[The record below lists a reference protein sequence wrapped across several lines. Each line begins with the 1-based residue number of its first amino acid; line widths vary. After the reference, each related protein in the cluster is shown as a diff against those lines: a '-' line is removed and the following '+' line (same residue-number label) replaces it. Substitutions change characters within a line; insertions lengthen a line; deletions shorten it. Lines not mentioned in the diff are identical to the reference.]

1 MEKYRNTFVVQGGIS
16 LIIFQTLSWKN
27 FLSTGNYKTTVDLTR
42 HHNTLISGENGAGK
56 STMLDALTF
65 ALFGKSF
72 RGINL
77 TQLPNS
83 INEKDCEVEITFTM
97 GSDTYRV
104 FRSLKPKKFEIYKN
118 GDMLD
123 QDAKSR
129 DYQKILEE
137 QILKMSYKS
146 FCQVVILGSSN
157 YVPFMQLSA
166 ADRRLVVE
174 NLLDIDVFSVMNTLV
189 RARLQ
194 MTKEYIKDIDTKIE
208 IAKSKVDEKQ
218 KLINALEKKSS
229 DSVEKY
235 QQEIEE
241 SQKQIKELQED
252 VKNQQ
257 QEVNGLL
264 EQIKDSET
272 VPKTL
277 IEMESE
283 HKQLKSNI
291 KSIEKTVKFYQEND
305 TCPSCKQDIQEHHKD
320 CIFQES
326 EKEHKDIVEQ
336 MEELSSNIENTEKR
350 LSDINVV
357 LGEVHS
363 FEKQIATKQ
372 NQISASNQYIN
383 KMQKNIESVL
393 NEGTEVEETKDELN
407 QLLGEGKNHVERRK
421 ELVEDKHYLSIAST
435 LLKDSGIKAKIIKHY
450 LPIMNKLINKY
461 LSDMDFF
468 CQFNLDENFNET
480 IKSRHRDEFS
490 YHSFSEGERLRIDL
504 SLLLAWRE
512 IARLKNSVNCNLLI
526 LDEVFDSSLDAV
538 GTEEFLKLLTSFGS
552 RANIFVIS
560 HKSDSMTDKFQNH
573 IVFEKKNNFSR
584 IK

>member
-1 MEKYRNTFVVQGGIS
+1 M
-16 LIIFQTLSWKN
+16 IIFQTLSWKN

-56 STMLDALTF
+56 STMLDALTY

-72 RGINL
+72 RGIKIP
-77 TQLPNS
+77 QLINS
-83 INEKDCEVEITFTM
+83 INERECEVEITFTI
-97 GSDTYRV
+97 GNDEYRI
-104 FRSLKPKKFEIYKN
+104 FRSLKPKKFEIFKN
-118 GDMLD
+118 GEMLD

-137 QILKMSYKS
+137 QIIKMTYKS

-166 ADRRLVVE
+166 SDRRLVVE

-194 MTKEYIKDIDTKIE
+194 TAKEYIKDIDTKIE

-218 KLINALEKKSS
+218 KLINALKKKSD
-229 DSVEKY
+229 DS
-235 QQEIEE
+235 IEDYKSE
-241 SQKQIKELQED
+241 VAINNKQISKLQKEIKDEQDKIES
-252 VKNQQ
+252 
-257 QEVNGLL
+257 LL
-264 EQIKDSET
+264 EEVKDKDD
-272 VPKTL
+272 VPRRLLK
-277 IEMESE
+277 MESLE
-283 HKQLKSNI
+283 KQLNNKI
-291 KSIEKTVKFYQEND
+291 KSIEKNIKFYEEND
-305 TCPSCKQDIQEHHKD
+305 TCPSCKQDIEEHHKKSMFND
-320 CIFQES
+320 KANERKEVEDGISDLTQNIMNTS
-326 EKEHKDIVEQ
+326 ERMTEINSILFDIEKIEIEINKNQ
-336 MEELSSNIENTEKR
+336 TKINSS
-350 LSDINVV
+350 L
-357 LGEVHS
+357 
-363 FEKQIATKQ
+363 
-372 NQISASNQYIN
+372 QYIN
-383 KMQKNIESVL
+383 TMQNRIEEVL
-393 NEGTEVEETKDELN
+393 NEGTETQETKDELN
-407 QLLGEGKNHVERRK
+407 QLIGEGKQHVERRK
-421 ELVEDKHYLSIAST
+421 ELIEDKHYYSIAST
-435 LLKDSGIKAKIIKHY
+435 LLKDTGIKAKIIKHY

-461 LSDMDFF
+461 LADMDFF

-480 IKSRHRDEFS
+480 IKSRHRDEFT

-560 HKSDSMTDKFQNH
+560 HKSDTMTDKFQNH

>member
-1 MEKYRNTFVVQGGIS
+1 
-16 LIIFQTLSWKN
+16 
-27 FLSTGNYKTTVDLTR
+27 
-42 HHNTLISGENGAGK
+42 
-56 STMLDALTF
+56 MLDALTF

-72 RGINL
+72 RGINIP
-77 TQLPNS
+77 QLPNS
-83 INEKDCEVEITFTM
+83 INEKNCEVEITFTI
-97 GSDTYRV
+97 GNEEYRV

-118 GDMLD
+118 GELLD
-123 QDAKSR
+123 QDAKAK

-137 QILKMSYKS
+137 QILKMTYKS

-166 ADRRLVVE
+166 ADRRAVVE

-194 MTKEYIKDIDTKIE
+194 VAKEYIKDMDTKIE
-208 IAKSKVDEKQ
+208 IAKSKVEDKQ
-218 KLINALEKKSS
+218 KLIQTLEKKSN
-229 DSVEKY
+229 DSVDEY
-235 QQEIEE
+235 QKEIEE
-241 SQKQIKELQED
+241 SRKQIEELQED
-252 VKNQQ
+252 IQNQQ
-257 QEVNGLL
+257 RSIDNMMSQINDKDTIPKSLL
-264 EQIKDSET
+264 R
-272 VPKTL
+272 
-277 IEMESE
+277 MESNE
-283 HKQLKSNI
+283 KELKNKIKTIQKNI
-291 KSIEKTVKFYQEND
+291 KFYQEND
-305 TCPSCKQDIQEHHKD
+305 TCPSCKQDIQQHHKD
-320 CIFQES
+320 CVFEEKEKEQES
-326 EKEHKDIVEQ
+326 
-336 MEELSSNIENTEKR
+336 IENQLNSLSESIEYTEKR
-350 LSDINVV
+350 MGDINAI
-357 LGEVHS
+357 LDS
-363 FEKQIATKQ
+363 IQNIEKQITKKQ
-372 NQISASNQYIN
+372 SEISASSQYID
-383 KMQKNIESVL
+383 KMQKSIESVL
-393 NEGTEVEETKDELN
+393 VEGTEVQETKDELN
-407 QLLGEGKNHVERRK
+407 QLIGEGKNHVERRK
-421 ELVEDKHYLSIAST
+421 ELVEDKHYLAIAST

-560 HKSDSMTDKFQNH
+560 HKSDTMTDKFQNH

>member
-1 MEKYRNTFVVQGGIS
+1 

-27 FLSTGNYKTTVDLTR
+27 FLSTGNYKTIVDFTR
-42 HHNTLISGENGAGK
+42 HDNTLISGENGAGK

-72 RGINL
+72 RGINIP
-77 TQLPNS
+77 QLPNS
-83 INEKDCEVEITFTM
+83 INEKDCEVEMTFSI
-97 GSDTYRV
+97 GNEDYRV

-118 GDMLD
+118 GEMLD
-123 QDAKSR
+123 QDAKAK
-129 DYQKILEE
+129 DYQRILEE

-194 MTKEYIKDIDTKIE
+194 MTKEYVKDIDTKIE

-218 KLINALEKKSS
+218 KLIDTLEKKSS
-229 DSVEKY
+229 ESVDKY
-235 QQEIEE
+235 RAEVKE
-241 SQKQIKELQED
+241 SQKQIEELEKEIQE
-252 VKNQQ
+252 QQ
-257 QEVNGLL
+257 TNLNALL
-264 EQIKDSET
+264 GAVEDRNE
-272 VPKTL
+272 VPKSL
-277 IEMESE
+277 IKMESLE
-283 HKQLKSNI
+283 TQLKNKI
-291 KSIEKTVKFYQEND
+291 KNIEKNAKFYEVND
-305 TCPSCKQDIQEHHKD
+305 TCPSCKQDIEEHHKKSVWEEMSD
-320 CIFQES
+320 
-326 EKEHKDIVEQ
+326 EQ
-336 MEELSSNIENTEKR
+336 DEIEVAINELRETITNTETR
-350 LSDINVV
+350 LNEINAV
-357 LGEVHS
+357 LQDVHS
-363 FEKQIATKQ
+363 TEKV
-372 NQISASNQYIN
+372 ISAKQSQVSASSQYIN
-383 KMQKNIESVL
+383 KMQNNIESVL
-393 NEGTEVEETKDELN
+393 GEGTEVQETKDELN

-421 ELVEDKHYLSIAST
+421 ELVEDKHYLAIAST

-461 LSDMDFF
+461 LADMDFF
-468 CQFNLDENFNET
+468 CQFNLDENFGET
-480 IKSRHRDEFS
+480 IKSRHRDEFT

-560 HKSDSMTDKFQNH
+560 HKSDTMTDKFQNH

-584 IK
+584 IR

>member
-1 MEKYRNTFVVQGGIS
+1 
-16 LIIFQTLSWKN
+16 LIIFHKLSWKN
-27 FLSTGNYKTTVDLTR
+27 FLSTGNYNITVVLTR

-83 INEKDCEVEITFTM
+83 INEKDCEVEITFTI
-97 GSDTYRV
+97 GNDKYRV

-137 QILKMSYKS
+137 QILKMTYKS

-166 ADRRLVVE
+166 SDRRLVVE

-189 RARLQ
+189 RSRLQ
-194 MTKEYIKDIDTKIE
+194 MTKEYIRNIDTKIE
-208 IAKSKVDEKQ
+208 IAKSKIDEKQ
-218 KLINALEKKSS
+218 KLINTLEKKSN
-229 DSVEKY
+229 DSVGKY
-235 QQEIEE
+235 KKEIEE
-241 SQKQIKELQED
+241 SQNQIKELQE
-252 VKNQQ
+252 KIQRQQ
-257 QEVNGLL
+257 DSVENMMKQITDKDIIPKSLINL
-264 EQIKDSET
+264 ESNETQLNNKIK
-272 VPKTL
+272 
-277 IEMESE
+277 II
-283 HKQLKSNI
+283 Q
-291 KSIEKTVKFYQEND
+291 KSIKFYEEND
-305 TCPSCKQDIQEHHKD
+305 SCPSCKQDIQEHHK
-320 CIFQES
+320 ES
-326 EKEHKDIVEQ
+326 VFIEKNKEQ
-336 MEELSSNIENTEKR
+336 KSIETELARLLENIECTEKR
-350 LSDINVV
+350 MGDINVIV
-357 LGEVHS
+357 DTVQTI
-363 FEKQIATKQ
+363 EKQIHTKQ
-372 NQISASNQYIN
+372 NEISASSQYIT
-383 KMQKNIESVL
+383 KLQKNIESVFD
-393 NEGTEVEETKDELN
+393 EGDEVQETKDELN
-407 QLLGEGKNHVERRK
+407 QLIGEGKNHVERRK
-421 ELVEDKHYLSIAST
+421 ELVDDKHYLSIAST
-435 LLKDSGIKAKIIKHY
+435 LLKDTGIKAKIIKHY

-461 LSDMDFF
+461 LAEMDFF

-480 IKSRHRDEFS
+480 IKSRHRDEFT

-538 GTEEFLKLLTSFGS
+538 GTEEFLKLLTSFGN

-560 HKSDSMTDKFQNH
+560 HKSDTMTDKFQNH
-573 IVFEKKNNFSR
+573 VVFEKKNNFSR

>member
-1 MEKYRNTFVVQGGIS
+1 M
-16 LIIFQTLSWKN
+16 IIFQTLSWKN

-72 RGINL
+72 RGIKIP
-77 TQLPNS
+77 QLVNS
-83 INEKDCEVEITFTM
+83 INEKECEVEITFVI
-97 GSDTYRV
+97 GNDNYRV

-118 GDMLD
+118 GEMLD

-166 ADRRLVVE
+166 SDRRLVVE

-218 KLINALEKKSS
+218 KLISTLEKKSS
-229 DSVEKY
+229 ESVEQHKR
-235 QQEIEE
+235 EIEE
-241 SQKQIKELQED
+241 TKNQIKELEEEINTQNKSVE
-252 VKNQQ
+252 NM
-257 QEVNGLL
+257 LS
-264 EQIKDSET
+264 QIKDKDT
-272 VPKTL
+272 VPKSL
-277 IEMESE
+277 IKLESSE
-283 HKQLKSNI
+283 TQLKNKI
-291 KSIEKTVKFYQEND
+291 KTIQKNVKFYEEND
-305 TCPSCKQDIQEHHKD
+305 TCPSCKQNIQEHHKECVFD
-320 CIFQES
+320 ENK
-326 EKEHKDIVEQ
+326 KEQDSIER
-336 MEELSSNIENTEKR
+336 ELKLLLEGIEYNEKR
-350 LSDINVV
+350 MGDIYAI
-357 LGEVHS
+357 LDTVHS
-363 FEKQIATKQ
+363 I
-372 NQISASNQYIN
+372 ASNQYMK
-383 KMQKNIESVL
+383 KMQNNIESVL
-393 NEGTEVEETKDELN
+393 NEGEEIQETKDELN
-407 QLLGEGKNHVERRK
+407 KLIGEGTNHVERRK
-421 ELVEDKHYLSIAST
+421 ELIEDKHYLAIAST

-461 LSDMDFF
+461 LAEMDFF

-538 GTEEFLKLLTSFGS
+538 GTEEFLKLLTTFGS

-560 HKSDSMTDKFQNH
+560 HKSDTMTDKFQNH

>member
-1 MEKYRNTFVVQGGIS
+1 MITFE
-16 LIIFQTLSWKN
+16 TLSWKN
-27 FLSTGNYKTTVDLTR
+27 FLSTGNYKTSLDFTR
-42 HHNTLISGENGAGK
+42 HNNTLVSGENGAGK

-65 ALFGKSF
+65 SLFGKSF
-72 RGINL
+72 RGINIP
-77 TQLPNS
+77 QLVNS
-83 INEKDCEVEITFTM
+83 INEKECEVEITFKI
-97 GSDTYRV
+97 GSDEYRV

-118 GDMLD
+118 GDLLD
-123 QDAKSR
+123 QDAKAK

-137 QILKMSYKS
+137 QILKMTYKS

-166 ADRRLVVE
+166 SDRRLVVE

-194 MTKEYIKDIDTKIE
+194 MTKEYVKDIDTKIE
-208 IAKSKVDEKQ
+208 IIKNKVDEKQ
-218 KLINALEKKSS
+218 KLINTLEKKSS
-229 DSVEKY
+229 DSVEEY
-235 QQEIEE
+235 QKEINQSKGTMDELNVE
-241 SQKQIKELQED
+241 IKELRSEICNMID
-252 VKNQQ
+252 TVKDR
-257 QEVNGLL
+257 
-264 EQIKDSET
+264 DSE
-272 VPKTL
+272 PKSL
-277 IEMESE
+277 IKMESLE
-283 HKQLKSNI
+283 SQLKTKI
-291 KSIEKTVKFYQEND
+291 KTISKNAKFYEEND
-305 TCPSCKQDIQEHHKD
+305 TCPSCKQNIQEHHKKNVWEEMQKEQ
-320 CIFQES
+320 QEIETAIS
-326 EKEHKDIVEQ
+326 ELGGKIK
-336 MEELSSNIENTEKR
+336 SSEKR
-350 LSDINVV
+350 LTEINVV
-357 LGEVHS
+357 L
-363 FEKQIATKQ
+363 EKINELEKRISSKESE
-372 NQISASNQYIN
+372 ISASTQYID
-383 KMQKNIESVL
+383 KMQRNIDSVSV
-393 NEGTEVEETKDELN
+393 EGTEVQEAKDELS
-407 QLLGEGKNHVERRK
+407 QFIGEGKVHVEKRK
-421 ELVEDKHYLSIAST
+421 DLIENRHYLDIAST
-435 LLKDSGIKAKIIKHY
+435 LLKDSGIKSKIIKHY

-461 LSDMDFF
+461 LTDMDFF

-573 IVFEKKNNFSR
+573 IVFEKKNNFSK